1 MQKSR
6 TKIRCKPS
14 NNNMIPIKM
23 NLSLMKV
30 KLRNKAMQNQLNKPL
45 TPSNQ
50 TTNKAMTQAE
60 KQIHS
65 QVASLTPEQRLKMV
79 EGVSKMVRIIQ
90 PKFKEMVEVLKEMG
104 NQARMLFQRM
114 GLMFRTLEE
123 NKEDRNNLLKLI
135 SLNKQVAT
143 IRLVETLDKRKS
155 KKLLNKINKLK
166 TINKRAPNSSKI
178 KALMATHLMQMEAT
192 IHSLMTSNSK
202 PSQESS
208 MIMV

>member
-1 MQKSR
+1 
-6 TKIRCKPS
+6 
-14 NNNMIPIKM
+14 
-23 NLSLMKV
+23 
-30 KLRNKAMQNQLNKPL
+30 
-45 TPSNQ
+45 
-50 TTNKAMTQAE
+50 
-60 KQIHS
+60 
-65 QVASLTPEQRLKMV
+65 MV

-90 PKFKEMVEVLKEMG
+90 SKFKEMVEVLKEMG